1 MKNQFLEHIDL
12 AIKIITIIGVVA
24 IILFLTPIWI
34 IPLIVVSFSI
44 RKYIKYKKK
53 EKVMREYLKKQKEEE
68 DYLKNEHWK
77 NSGIKMEFS
86 QSNSEKPIYGDLV
99 KDVTEHMQ
107 TFKAIGCRTK
117 TRDEML
123 K

>member
-1 MKNQFLEHIDL
+1 MKNQILEDIDL

-53 EKVMREYLKKQKEEE
+53 EKVMREYLKKQKGEEG
-68 DYLKNEHWK
+68 YLKNEHWK
-77 NSGIKMEFS
+77 NSGIKIEFS
-86 QSNSEKPIYGDLV
+86 QNK
-99 KDVTEHMQ
+99 K
-107 TFKAIGCRTK
+107 
-117 TRDEML
+117 
-123 K
+123 